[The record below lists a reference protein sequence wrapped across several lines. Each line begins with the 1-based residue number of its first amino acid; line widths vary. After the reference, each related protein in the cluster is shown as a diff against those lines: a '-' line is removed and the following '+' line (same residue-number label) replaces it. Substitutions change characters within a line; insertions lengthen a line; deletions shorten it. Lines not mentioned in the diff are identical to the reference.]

1 MEKYQNWTCNLHWV
15 ETENDTAN
23 NKKIPATLF
32 QIKSALRTSNR
43 NPYPISPI
51 Q

>member
-1 MEKYQNWTCNLHWV
+1 MEKYQNGTCNLHWV
-15 ETENDTAN
+15 ETENDTVN

-32 QIKSALRTSNR
+32 QIKSAMQTLNH
-43 NPYPISPI
+43 NLYPISPI